1 MPRRAIA
8 TALVTATAAA
18 VGLLWLTEWP
28 LGVPGEWTW
37 ERIRH
42 AETDRADSLLGIC
55 QAVLVAAAVV
65 LVTWLSSRLFVDG
78 RRPAWLSRLGRIGA
92 VLGLVVTGFLAIHL
106 LQESVPSG
114 HGLARS
120 SWVLYYPGS
129 SGYYYEARRVTSLES
144 FRERYFRMLK
154 DPDPHRRTLHLGTH
168 PPGLFLA
175 HLAVRELC
183 RRSPGIRQSV
193 LDWRPRSVRDA
204 QATILEGGRP
214 LPPVDEA
221 ALWLATLLTQLAAAT
236 TAIPIYR
243 LVRVDHSPETAWR
256 SASLWLL
263 VPAVA
268 VFLPKSDCLYPL
280 LATTAIWLWWS
291 AIRGGGSWRAALA
304 GALTWS
310 GLCLSLAFLPVLV
323 LAGGLAMWMNRKGRF
338 AQGRLLRWSAASV
351 AGLALPTLACWL
363 TFDLD
368 LLATWKANLSN
379 HAAFYDQPEHPR
391 NYLAWLG
398 LNLLEGTLAV
408 GVPLAGLTVVG
419 LAIRFRHQ
427 AAEIAGPAWGCLGT
441 WGALWLSGKNMGEA
455 ARLWLFLMPWACWLA
470 GSARNTLRAR
480 DWALLMA
487 LQALLTVAVIQRVS
501 GFHFTGLAG

>member
-18 VGLLWLTEWP
+18 IGVLWLTEWP

-42 AETDRADSLLGIC
+42 AESDRADSLLGGC
-55 QAVLVAAAVV
+55 QAVLVGAAVV
-65 LVTWLSSRLFVDG
+65 LVTWLGSRLFVDS
-78 RRPAWLSRLGRIGA
+78 RRPAWLSRLCRAGGL
-92 VLGLVVTGFLAIHL
+92 LGLVVTGFLAIHL
-106 LQESVPSG
+106 LQGSVPSG

-129 SGYYYEARRVTSLES
+129 SGYYYEAHRVTSLES
-144 FRERYFRMLK
+144 FRERYFRMLD
-154 DPDPHRRTLHLGTH
+154 DPNPHRRTLHLGTH

-175 HLAVRELC
+175 HLAVREVC
-183 RRSPGIRQSV
+183 GRSPEVRQSV
-193 LDWRPRSVRDA
+193 LDWRPRSVREA

-214 LPPVDEA
+214 LPPIDEA
-221 ALWLATLLTQLAAAT
+221 ALWLAAVLTQLAAVA
-236 TAIPIYR
+236 TAIPIYQ

-280 LATTAIWLWWS
+280 LATTSIWLWWS
-291 AIRGGGSWRAALA
+291 AIRSGRWWRAAWA
-304 GALTWS
+304 GGLTWI
-310 GLCLSLAFLPVLV
+310 GLCLSLAFLPVIV
-323 LAGGLAMWMNRKGRF
+323 LAGGLAIWMNRRGRF
-338 AQGRLLRWSAASV
+338 PRERLLRWTVASI

-363 TFDLD
+363 VLD
-368 LLATWKANLSN
+368 LNLLSIWNANLVN

-391 NYLAWLG
+391 DYLAWLSV
-398 LNLLEGTLAV
+398 NLLEGTLAV
-408 GVPLAGLTVVG
+408 GVPLAGLTVIG
-419 LAIRFRHQ
+419 LVTRFRQ
-427 AAEIAGPAWGCLGT
+427 RAAEFAAPAWACLGT

-455 ARLWLFLMPWACWLA
+455 ARLWLFLMPWTCWLA
-470 GSARNTLRAR
+470 SSALSTLRAR

-487 LQALLTVAVIQRVS
+487 LQAVVTVAVIQRVS
-501 GFHFTGLAG
+501 GFHFIGLAG

>member
-65 LVTWLSSRLFVDG
+65 LVTWLSSRLFVDS
-78 RRPAWLSRLGRIGA
+78 RRPAWLSRLGRIGGL
-92 VLGLVVTGFLAIHL
+92 LGLVVTGFLAIHL

-183 RRSPGIRQSV
+183 RRSPGV
-193 LDWRPRSVRDA
+193 
-204 QATILEGGRP
+204 
-214 LPPVDEA
+214 
-221 ALWLATLLTQLAAAT
+221 
-236 TAIPIYR
+236 
-243 LVRVDHSPETAWR
+243 
-256 SASLWLL
+256 
-263 VPAVA
+263 
-268 VFLPKSDCLYPL
+268 
-280 LATTAIWLWWS
+280 
-291 AIRGGGSWRAALA
+291 
-304 GALTWS
+304 
-310 GLCLSLAFLPVLV
+310 
-323 LAGGLAMWMNRKGRF
+323 
-338 AQGRLLRWSAASV
+338 
-351 AGLALPTLACWL
+351 
-363 TFDLD
+363 
-368 LLATWKANLSN
+368 
-379 HAAFYDQPEHPR
+379 
-391 NYLAWLG
+391 
-398 LNLLEGTLAV
+398 
-408 GVPLAGLTVVG
+408 
-419 LAIRFRHQ
+419 
-427 AAEIAGPAWGCLGT
+427 
-441 WGALWLSGKNMGEA
+441 
-455 ARLWLFLMPWACWLA
+455 
-470 GSARNTLRAR
+470 
-480 DWALLMA
+480 
-487 LQALLTVAVIQRVS
+487 
-501 GFHFTGLAG
+501 